1 MDVSESIRKLRKEN
15 DMTQRQLGAIAGV
28 SAEAVSQWECGR
40 AVPRMGA
47 IQRLSDH
54 FGVPKSTIMGDAISY
69 AIVHTMQSR
78 HLDELSELWDSIS
91 EDGRTQLMIYARGL
105 AATYPR
111 EKEAGA

>member
-1 MDVSESIRKLRKEN
+1 MDVSESIRKLRTDN
-15 DMTQRQLGAIAGV
+15 NMTQRQFGAIAGV
-28 SAEAVSQWECGR
+28 SDVAVSQWECGR

-54 FGVPKSTIMGDAISY
+54 FKVPKSAIMGDAISY

-78 HLDELSELWDSIS
+78 HLDELSELWDSMS

-111 EKEAGA
+111 EKEAGE